1 MKSENNTSMD
11 LDAGLLTDTSPSI
24 CDPAL
29 HRTAR
34 NGHTVL
40 EILNGAIK
48 TLDGK
53 SRDGN
58 I

>member
-1 MKSENNTSMD
+1 MKSENNTSRD
-11 LDAGLLTDTSPSI
+11 LNVKLLTDTSPSI

>member
-1 MKSENNTSMD
+1 MKNVNSTSGN
-11 LDAGLLTDTSPSI
+11 LNVKLLTDTSPSI
-24 CDPAL
+24 CDPVL
-29 HRTAR
+29 QKTAER
-34 NGHTVL
+34 DSTVL

-53 SRDGN
+53 SGDGN

>member
-1 MKSENNTSMD
+1 MKNANCTS
-11 LDAGLLTDTSPSI
+11 GSINVNLLTDTSPST
-24 CDPAL
+24 CDPVIAK
-29 HRTAR
+29 TAEQDR
-34 NGHTVL
+34 TVL

-53 SRDGN
+53 SGDRN

>member
-1 MKSENNTSMD
+1 MKSENNTSRD
-11 LDAGLLTDTSPSI
+11 LNAGLLTDTSPSI

-29 HRTAR
+29 HRTVEH
-34 NGHTVL
+34 GHSVL
-40 EILNGAIK
+40 ETLNGAIK

>member
-1 MKSENNTSMD
+1 MKNNNSTSK
-11 LDAGLLTDTSPSI
+11 APVVNLLTDTSPSI
-24 CDPAL
+24 CDPTISK
-29 HRTAR
+29 TAEQ
-34 NGHTVL
+34 GSAVL

-53 SRDGN
+53 SGDGN